1 MQVAENGV
9 QERGGYTLSR
19 EDVEKNKALQ
29 AAEAARVAGAERAA
43 YADSTARVFEV
54 LLLNILGL
62 SMMAGCGGWVYF
74 GIGVGDYRSTR
85 CLVFAFV
92 CFAIMLWRLSL
103 VPSVDVTKLEG
114 YRPPQRRQKRKTT

>member
-1 MQVAENGV
+1 MAVDDAD
-9 QERGGYTLSR
+9 
-19 EDVEKNKALQ
+19 DVGAAVDRKA
-29 AAEAARVAGAERAA
+29 RAERAA
-43 YADSTARVFEV
+43 YANSTARAFEV

-85 CLVFAFV
+85 CLVFAFG

-114 YRPPQRRQKRKTT
+114 YRPPPRRQKRKTT